1 VELTANSI
9 SISPLHYADK
19 ERLAKLAN
27 NKKIWMN
34 VRDMFP
40 HPYTVSDAERFIEST
55 TQQDPQSTFA
65 IRYNLKL
72 SGVIGLVLQEDVYR
86 FSAELGYWIGEPF
99 WNKGIATHA
108 VQLMVQ
114 YAFEELKLLKVFAGV
129 FEGNEASKRV
139 LEKCGFELEGI
150 ARKAVFKNN
159 VLIDEY
165 RYGLVFMQ

>member
-1 VELTANSI
+1 MELTTDSI
-9 SISPLHYADK
+9 NLSPLHYADK
-19 ERLAKLAN
+19 ERLVRLAN

-40 HPYTVSDAERFIEST
+40 HPYSVSDAERFIEST
-55 TQQDPQSTFA
+55 TQQDPQTTFA
-65 IRYNLKL
+65 IRYNLKFA
-72 SGVIGLVLQEDVYR
+72 GVIGLVLQGDVYR

-99 WNKGIATHA
+99 WNKGIATQA
-108 VQLMVQ
+108 VKLMIQ

-150 ARKAVFKNN
+150 ARKAVFKNDA
-159 VLIDEY
+159 LMDEY
-165 RYGLVFMQ
+165 RYGIVKP